1 MDWALAIEKNR
12 DALKRVLAMLV
23 AMIEAA
29 GGGASGLSDCGA
41 RQTTLP
47 RHLHRFMLRLLR
59 PAEAA
64 ARRLIIIAARGLVV
78 KLPPL
83 RLPKPGPQPRTIF
96 TPDRVR
102 GSSVSVPIVP
112 PEPARSAV
120 PPRKP
125 TVSLSLLDPLK
136 RFGVRPRYVKP
147 SMMPSIRSFDDPRVP
162 LFQQPRQPNPPP
174 PSPDDPLDAAH
185 LHRRLEAIE
194 RALDDLPRQAKRL
207 ARWQARR
214 DAILAQERNGDAAG
228 MQGEGS
234 NSGCNAAGTQKKDR
248 FYRLEPMRP
257 GRPPGWRRRPSHAV
271 DEVLNELHGLAVR
284 AREHP
289 DSS

>member
-47 RHLHRFMLRLLR
+47 RHLHRFVLRLLR

-102 GSSVSVPIVP
+102 GSSVSVPIVLP
-112 PEPARSAV
+112 QPARSAV
-120 PPRKP
+120 PPRRAHRIA
-125 TVSLSLLDPLK
+125 LAA
-136 RFGVRPRYVKP
+136 RPAQTFR
-147 SMMPSIRSFDDPRVP
+147 R
-162 LFQQPRQPNPPP
+162 P
-174 PSPDDPLDAAH
+174 PSLREAQHDAEH
-185 LHRRLEAIE
+185 QVLRRS
-194 RALDDLPRQAKRL
+194 
-207 ARWQARR
+207 ARTPIPTAATAESASAVAR
-214 DAILAQERNGDAAG
+214 
-228 MQGEGS
+228 
-234 NSGCNAAGTQKKDR
+234 
-248 FYRLEPMRP
+248 
-257 GRPPGWRRRPSHAV
+257 
-271 DEVLNELHGLAVR
+271 
-284 AREHP
+284 
-289 DSS
+289 